1 MREHDNALYENA
13 ASRGLR
19 NESRDS
25 LFLGAMLEVAG
36 GMHPVNIRVR
46 NLSRSGLMAEATATY
61 GIGTEV
67 TLTFKSIPPI
77 SGRVVWVS
85 DGRMGIALNEEID
98 PRRVRQVITGTQ
110 DPTPDFL
117 RVPASRRPGLKST

>member
-1 MREHDNALYENA
+1 MRELDNALYENA

-25 LFLGAMLEVAG
+25 LFLAARLEVAG
-36 GMHPVNIRVR
+36 GMRPETIRVR
-46 NLSRSGLMAEATATY
+46 NLSRSGLMAEASATY

-67 TLTFKSIPPI
+67 TLTFRNIAPVN
-77 SGRVVWVS
+77 GRVVWVS
-85 DGRMGIALNEEID
+85 DGRMGIALDEEID
-98 PRRVRQVITGTQ
+98 PLRARQVINGTQ

-117 RVPASRRPGLKST
+117 RVPASRRPGLKSS